1 MGLQPFCFWGW
12 VAEARDPNVGRCPT
26 RRSAALPGLS
36 RLADWLI
43 ALLYGF
49 LYTRFGRWRGK
60 TRSSQ
65 LLTATFQQDT
75 E

>member
-36 RLADWLI
+36 RLPDWLM
-43 ALLYGF
+43 
-49 LYTRFGRWRGK
+49 RFSTVFCIRDSEDGGEKRDRAN
-60 TRSSQ
+60 S
-65 LLTATFQQDT
+65 
-75 E
+75 